1 MKQADLK
8 YLNESSSSGAMT
20 LSLNISNWK
29 RLYSDVRIV
38 DRSAS
43 GLYES
48 VSDNILDLL

>member
-8 YLNESSSSGAMT
+8 NLNESSSSGTMS

-29 RLYSDVRIV
+29 KLYTDVRIV

-43 GLYES
+43 GLFES
-48 VSDNILDLL
+48 VSDNILNML